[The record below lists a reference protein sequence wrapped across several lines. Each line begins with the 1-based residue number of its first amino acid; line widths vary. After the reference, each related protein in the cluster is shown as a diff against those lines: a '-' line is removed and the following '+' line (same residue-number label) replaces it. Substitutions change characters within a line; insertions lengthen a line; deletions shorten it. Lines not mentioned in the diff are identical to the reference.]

1 MEESKYNDIVAAK
14 IKEISADM
22 QAQRNDLDGA
32 FAEYNLIRNQY
43 LLKVRKLADK
53 IFTEGENGAYIPSW
67 KEKVYLDPQKLVVSE
82 ASTWFRYIKDE
93 HNFPKGYRE
102 GKLFLSIS
110 LSGSP
115 LSVDNRKI
123 KYFFDALGVK
133 DWFIDVSSGD
143 KSINLCWFLAD
154 DEIGEDSINNL
165 HDL

>member
-67 KEKVYLDPQKLVVSE
+67 KEKVYLDPQKLVSPRQ
-82 ASTWFRYIKDE
+82 AHGLGILKTSI
-93 HNFPKGYRE
+93 
-102 GKLFLSIS
+102 IS
-110 LSGSP
+110 LKAIEKESSFSP
-115 LSVDNRKI
+115 
-123 KYFFDALGVK
+123 
-133 DWFIDVSSGD
+133 
-143 KSINLCWFLAD
+143 
-154 DEIGEDSINNL
+154 
-165 HDL
+165 